1 MIAVHERGNLRD
13 LKDWIEYCAI
23 GDADKNCVSV
33 VLDYFVEKGIIGK
46 ESKWFGMKRTYPTK
60 DKEPQ
65 IQLLLEVR
73 RITLRDEVP
82 DGFMSALLIILRF
95 ADSLHNTEDPL
106 LRRYYNDTE
115 YDKAKPRLDEI
126 LRSSGIKVS

>member
-1 MIAVHERGNLRD
+1 
-13 LKDWIEYCAI
+13 
-23 GDADKNCVSV
+23 
-33 VLDYFVEKGIIGK
+33 
-46 ESKWFGMKRTYPTK
+46 
-60 DKEPQ
+60 
-65 IQLLLEVR
+65 LEVR
-73 RITLRDEVP
+73 RITLRDEAP
-82 DGFMSALLIILRF
+82 DGFMSTLLTILRF